1 MVKHLYN
8 NFDYIAFRLVS
19 NYTLSITFC
28 KKKKVFWTKESKKN
42 EKIKLYNLN
51 KNAKPL

>member
-28 KKKKVFWTKESKKN
+28 KKKKYFEPKKV
-42 EKIKLYNLN
+42 KKMKKLNCII
-51 KNAKPL
+51 